1 MLVQAEQ
8 YLRGLVQAGRKNMER
23 MAEVVP
29 DTAYQR
35 LQHFLSHS
43 PWDHQA
49 AMRQVASEAE
59 RLLGGQPDSCLLID
73 ESGFVKKGK
82 DSAGVARQWCG
93 RLGKLENCQ
102 VGVFAALCRGARHVL
117 IDGRLYLPKEWVEDR
132 KRCRRAGI
140 PEAEIVARSKT
151 QHALAMVQ
159 QARADGLCFAWV
171 GLDGGYG
178 KEPWLLRAL
187 HAAGETF
194 VADVHKNQVIYL
206 TDPKPCVPERAARRG
221 RRPTRLQAQTT
232 GIRVDQWLAQQPAT
246 AWRRVTL
253 RDSTRGKLM
262 VEALSQRVWLWH
274 GEAAAAHCWHLIVR
288 REIGA
293 RNEIKFTLSNAP
305 AETTL
310 DRLAVM
316 QGQRFWV
323 ERSFQDSKSN
333 CGMADY
339 QVRLWSGW
347 HHHMAMVMIAMLFM
361 AEERTAQHDTEPLL
375 SCADIVVLL
384 QHFLP
389 QAAVSRDDVIKQMR
403 VRHRQRQAAIASA
416 SSVQARHLE

>member
-1 MLVQAEQ
+1 MLGQAEQ

-29 DTAYQR
+29 ETDYQR
-35 LQHFLSHS
+35 LQHFLTHS
-43 PWDHQA
+43 PWDHRA
-49 AMRQVASEAE
+49 VMRQVASEAD
-59 RLLGGQPDSCLLID
+59 RLLGGKPDSCLLID

-102 VGVFAALCRGARHVL
+102 VGVFAALCRGERHIP

-140 PEAEIVARSKT
+140 PEAQIVARSKA

-159 QARADGLCFAWV
+159 QARADGLRFAWV
-171 GLDGGYG
+171 GVDGGYG

-187 HAAGETF
+187 DAAGETF
-194 VADVHKNQVIYL
+194 VADVHKSQIIYL
-206 TDPKPCVPERAARRG
+206 TDPQPRVPQPAAGRG
-221 RRPTRLQAQTT
+221 RHPARLQAQTP
-232 GIRVDQWLAQQPAT
+232 GVRVDQWLAQQPST
-246 AWRRVTL
+246 AWQRVTL
-253 RDSTRGKLM
+253 RDSTRGKLV
-262 VEALSQRVWLWH
+262 VEALSQRVWLWD
-274 GEAAAAHCWHLIVR
+274 GEEATAHCWHLIVR

-293 RNEIKFTLSNAP
+293 RDEIKFTLSNAA
-305 AETTL
+305 AETPL
-310 DRLAVM
+310 ERLAVM

-323 ERSFQDSKSN
+323 ERSFQDGKSN

-361 AEERTAQHDTEPLL
+361 AEERTAQHDAEPLL

-384 QHFLP
+384 KHFLP

-403 VRHRQRQAAIASA
+403 VRHRQRHAAIASA
-416 SSVQARHLE
+416 YSVQARRLE

>member
-1 MLVQAEQ
+1 VLGQAGQ

-23 MAEVVP
+23 MTEVVP
-29 DTAYQR
+29 ETDHQQ

-43 PWDHQA
+43 PWDHRA
-49 AMRQVASEAE
+49 VMRQVASEAD

-102 VGVFAALCRGARHVL
+102 VGVFAALCRGERHIP
-117 IDGRLYLPKEWVEDR
+117 IDGRLYLPKEWVENR
-132 KRCRRAGI
+132 QRCRRAGI
-140 PEAEIVARSKT
+140 PEAEIVARSKA

-159 QARADGLCFAWV
+159 QARADGLRFAWV

-187 HAAGETF
+187 DAAGETF
-194 VADVHKNQVIYL
+194 AADIHKNQIVYL
-206 TDPKPCVPERAARRG
+206 TDPQPRIPERATGRG
-221 RRPTRLQAQTT
+221 RRPGRLQAQATC
-232 GIRVDQWLAQQPAT
+232 IRVDQWLAQQPAT
-246 AWRRVTL
+246 AWQRVCL
-253 RDSTRGKLM
+253 RDSTRGKLT
-262 VEALSQRVWLWH
+262 VEALSQRVWLWD
-274 GEAAAAHCWHLIVR
+274 GEEATAHCWHLIVR

-293 RNEIKFTLSNAP
+293 RDEIKFTLSNAA
-305 AETTL
+305 AETPL
-310 DRLAVM
+310 ASLAVM

-323 ERSFQDSKSN
+323 ERSFQDGKSN
-333 CGMADY
+333 CGMTDY
-339 QVRLWSGW
+339 QVRLRSGW

-361 AEERTAQHDTEPLL
+361 AEERSAQHDTEPLL
-375 SCADIVVLL
+375 SCADIVALL
-384 QHFLP
+384 KHFLP

-403 VRHRQRQAAIASA
+403 IRHRQRQAAIASA
-416 SSVQARHLE
+416 YAVQARRLE